1 MAEIRPMY
9 PEPKMIWFDQTANAE
24 RLNNPEGVARM
35 VAHCAEA
42 GITDLL
48 VNVRNPA
55 GLGLYRSRLVPH
67 RSQVLDDYPKDYDL
81 LALALEE
88 GHKRGLRVHA
98 APDMFAGGRWT
109 GTHPAYLANQ
119 HPDWQAVVYGLDP
132 VTLKPACY
140 PFSKAPEELLTAVP
154 MNRQGVGFLNPGNP
168 EVREYLLQILEELAR
183 EYPID
188 GFCLD
193 RGRYDG
199 LNVDFSDLTR
209 RALEERTGERLGD
222 LGSDWPAQIYRILRP
237 GEESGPEA
245 APAPDAHGG
254 VTGYAAPAGED
265 TTAGAAPIPG
275 TRCVP
280 GPLFGQWL
288 EYRASTI
295 RSFFVEARKRV
306 KAVRSNLLFGDYTG
320 SWYPLYYQVGVNWA
334 SQRYN
339 PSSPYVPPTYAA
351 TGYAEQLDFLCSGC
365 YYPEVTVAEARAKGA
380 PADWYSVAGAADLAA
395 EAVMADTPMIASL
408 YLYQYQGDEAQYRKA
423 VRACREHS
431 AGVMLFDLCYVDG
444 YDWWAATREELA

>member
-1 MAEIRPMY
+1 MHS
-9 PEPKMIWFDQTANAE
+9 EPKMIWFDQTANAE
-24 RLNNPEGVARM
+24 RLSTPEGVARV
-35 VAHCAEA
+35 VARCAEV

-67 RSQVLDDYPKDYDL
+67 RSLVHDDYPKDYDL
-81 LALALEE
+81 LALVLEE
-88 GHKRGLRVHA
+88 GHKRGLRVLA

-109 GTHPAYLANQ
+109 GTNPAYLANQ
-119 HPDWQAVVYGLDP
+119 HPDWQAVVYGLDAA
-132 VTLKPACY
+132 TLQPACF
-140 PFSKAPEELLTAVP
+140 PFGRAPEDLLTAVP

-168 EVREYLLQILEELAR
+168 AVQEYLLRMLEELAQ

-209 RALEERTGERLGD
+209 RALAERTGKELS
-222 LGSDWPAQIYRILRP
+222 GSDWPAQIYRILRP
-237 GEESGPEA
+237 GEAGGPEA

-254 VTGYAAPAGED
+254 ISGYAAPAEGV
-265 TTAGAAPIPG
+265 AAIPG

-280 GPLFGQWL
+280 GPLFGDWL

-295 RSFFVEARKRV
+295 RSFFVAARRRV
-306 KAVRSNLLFGDYTG
+306 KAVRQDLLFGDYTG

-334 SQRYN
+334 SPRYK
-339 PSSPYVPPTYAA
+339 PSLPYVPASYAA
-351 TGYAEQLDFLCSGC
+351 TGYAEQLDFLCTGC
-365 YYPEVTVAEARAKGA
+365 YYPEVTVEEARAKGA
-380 PADWYSVAGAADLAA
+380 PADWYSVAGAADLAS
-395 EAVMADTPMIASL
+395 EAVMGDTSMIASL
-408 YLYQYQGDEAQYRKA
+408 YLYQYEGDVAQYRRA
-423 VRACREHS
+423 VRACRERS

-444 YDWWAATREELA
+444 YDWWEATREELA